1 MTSLSLFDDL
11 RYRRADMMGSQP
23 RRRSATDGA
32 PGRGRSIWR
41 RAEPLVVD
49 GLAGHGSVV
58 GLTADV
64 VVLVCV
70 GAGGWVT
77 GIGRQRGRVWAA
89 YPLTLVALL
98 WIAPFY
104 GFFSAPLFLGLSLNT
119 MCPGRSLATIVLV
132 TLGMRVGEK
141 VGLEMARWSNGA
153 PPS

>member
-11 RYRRADMMGSQP
+11 RYRRVDMMGSQP

-64 VVLVCV
+64 VVLGS
-70 GAGGWVT
+70 GA
-77 GIGRQRGRVWAA
+77 AF
-89 YPLTLVALL
+89 YCEPLVPWRIEMLL
-98 WIAPFY
+98 
-104 GFFSAPLFLGLSLNT
+104 T
-119 MCPGRSLATIVLV
+119 
-132 TLGMRVGEK
+132 
-141 VGLEMARWSNGA
+141 
-153 PPS
+153 

>member
-1 MTSLSLFDDL
+1 
-11 RYRRADMMGSQP
+11 
-23 RRRSATDGA
+23 
-32 PGRGRSIWR
+32 
-41 RAEPLVVD
+41 VVD

-89 YPLTLVALL
+89 YPLTLGALL

-104 GFFSAPLFLGLSLNT
+104 GFLNT
-119 MCPGRSLATIVLV
+119 MCPGHSLATIVLV